1 MHLED
6 IFVFVVLAQERS
18 LSAVARRL
26 NISAPSVSKKL
37 ARLESDLRAQL
48 VVRTSRSISLTPA
61 GEILFQDCSGF
72 FPIIEASTQKI
83 QDIYSNPGGRLRIL
97 ATGGIGIN
105 LLAPRIALFQAQF
118 PGIAV
123 ELTIRGLGSLL
134 TGNPDLIFGSTE
146 PPQKMYARQDIGVS
160 HYVICAS
167 PGYLAAHPKILR
179 PADLSAHNCLLYI
192 DERENR
198 TTDKWPFVTDGKPA
212 DVPVRGDF
220 SSNDGA
226 ALCKLALAGQGI
238 ALLPLYVVYD
248 EIKAGRLRT
257 VLRKE
262 INFSRTIR
270 AFYPRAAHVPLNVRN
285 FLTFI
290 ATQLAQVGDDLDHA
304 G

>member
-37 ARLESDLRAQL
+37 ARLEADLRAQL
-48 VVRTSRSISLTPA
+48 VVRTSRNISLTPA

-83 QDIYSNPGGRLRIL
+83 QDIYANPGGRLRIL

-118 PGIAV
+118 PDVAV
-123 ELTIRGLGSLL
+123 ELTIRGLGSVP
-134 TGNPDLIFGSTE
+134 TGNPDLIFGSSE
-146 PPQKMYARQDIGVS
+146 PHQKMYVRQDIGVS
-160 HYVICAS
+160 HYVVCAS
-167 PGYLAAHPKILR
+167 PDYLSAHPRISR
-179 PADLSAHNCLLYI
+179 PQDISAHNCLLYI

-198 TTDKWPFVTDGKPA
+198 TTDKWPFVKSGKLTDI
-212 DVPVRGDF
+212 PVRGDF

-226 ALCKLALAGQGI
+226 AICKLVLAGRGI

-248 EIKAGRLRT
+248 EIKAGRLRA
-257 VLRKE
+257 VLHKQV
-262 INFSRTIR
+262 NFTRTIR
-270 AFYPRAAHVPLNVRN
+270 AFYPRAAHIPLNVRN
-285 FLTFI
+285 FLAFM
-290 ATQLAQVGDDLDHA
+290 ATQLPKVGDDLNHVD
-304 G
+304 